1 MTTTAD
7 MTLSDRVKKV
17 IIESLGVDAD
27 LVKPEARF
35 KEELGADSLDQV
47 EFVMALEEEFD
58 ITIPDDLAAETVGE
72 LTKQIETIRGH

>member
-1 MTTTAD
+1 MTTTAEL
-7 MTLSDRVKKV
+7 TVADRVKKV
-17 IIESLGVDAD
+17 IIESLSVDAEK
-27 LVKPEARF
+27 VTSEARF

-72 LTKQIETIRGH
+72 LTTQIEKIRGN

>member
-7 MTLSDRVKKV
+7 LTVADRVKKV
-17 IIESLGVDAD
+17 IIESLGVEAD

-35 KEELGADSLDQV
+35 KEELGADALDQV

-58 ITIPDDLAAETVGE
+58 ITIPDDLAADTVGE
-72 LTKQIETIRGH
+72 LTKSIETIRGH